1 MVEPGKTAFLHLLLP
16 STEEIGPSETDAL
29 PPCQDQLHLGCQS
42 LNSWENGPC
51 MTLEIPQIQQAA
63 KMIKHTWLASRDR
76 KIFKMLKHAIC
87 AAENCMTEIFL
98 RRVSPREA
106 DLLQDPAFP
115 ARVRLRFGGSN
126 FPPMIFFKIFHQHN
140 GPGVK
145 YISGKQMIKASSEA
159 TEDSLKMM
167 GNRIFYEN
175 ILRDSMQEHYNR
187 ITDEVNVITLKDYMQ
202 YLANLDETP
211 AKFGGKSNF
220 WRLLTLDDVPRHT
233 IFYDIVEF
241 LYIGKL
247 SRHLQQQL
255 PNLLLKPVT
264 PEIQLQHLK
273 IISALRCSVQ
283 PSYYR
288 IPQNLLSNFQST
300 KRRSKQAI
308 ERVSKMKELYKH
320 EKKES
325 LNSKDVCVEP
335 QYGSHVSLDLPV
347 DICLEN
353 SSSISTLEICPLH
366 SLSSPAE
373 NEYDMNEWDREA
385 YQLYKW
391 TQQLSVDNLIS
402 TPRLPT

>member
-1 MVEPGKTAFLHLLLP
+1 MKKNVELKMVESGKTAFLHLLLP

-29 PPCQDQLHLGCQS
+29 LPCQDQLHLGCQS

-51 MTLEIPQIQQAA
+51 MTLEIPQVQQAA

-145 YISGKQMIKASSEA
+145 YISGKQMIKGSSE
-159 TEDSLKMM
+159 
-167 GNRIFYEN
+167 
-175 ILRDSMQEHYNR
+175 
-187 ITDEVNVITLKDYMQ
+187 

-288 IPQNLLSNFQST
+288 IPQNLLSNFQDT

-320 EKKES
+320 EKKEI

-373 NEYDMNEWDREA
+373 NEYDMSEWDREA